1 MNMKIFPN
9 SVSIYLQKSCGQNST
24 SKYFC
29 QDILSS
35 YLIEVLRAEDYIKVN
50 FLKFWSTI
58 IYKMKKVLLLLFVL
72 GGTSLFAQTP
82 GAKWVNILDI
92 EDQKVFVDTST
103 IKQFQNQISVLSITY
118 FKTPQMV
125 ESLNKQASSVKS
137 QILFNLSLQKYST
150 VGTLYYDD
158 KLKILGESS
167 LPGLS
172 GSGET
177 YAIPIDSNQVAANI
191 YDYCLKFIN
200 RGEKTISEKDFSKQ
214 GDRTRTI
221 IDKQIGK
228 DTLPKPSDNNSES
241 KKEENP
247 IQKTEI
253 IKDEPVIK
261 TPVTKPVEK
270 DTSVKV
276 VDQSTKKKEEAIKA
290 LASKRNEARQ
300 NISETNPK
308 STIFSDGNKYSF
320 QVSSWKNK
328 AKAESEAA
336 KLKAQ
341 GHNAFI
347 SEAYVSERK
356 GTWYRVRIGHFNSIE
371 ETEAYQKKLK

>member
-1 MNMKIFPN
+1 
-9 SVSIYLQKSCGQNST
+9 
-24 SKYFC
+24 
-29 QDILSS
+29 
-35 YLIEVLRAEDYIKVN
+35 
-50 FLKFWSTI
+50 
-58 IYKMKKVLLLLFVL
+58 MKKVLLLLFVL

-200 RGEKTISEKDFSKQ
+200 RGEKTISDKDFSKQ

-241 KKEENP
+241 KKEEKP
-247 IQKTEI
+247 IQKTESV
-253 IKDEPVIK
+253 KNEPVIK

-356 GTWYRVRIGHFNSIE
+356 GTWYRVRIGYFNSIE

>member
-1 MNMKIFPN
+1 
-9 SVSIYLQKSCGQNST
+9 
-24 SKYFC
+24 
-29 QDILSS
+29 
-35 YLIEVLRAEDYIKVN
+35 
-50 FLKFWSTI
+50 
-58 IYKMKKVLLLLFVL
+58 MKKVILLLFMI
-72 GGTSLFAQTP
+72 GSASLFAQTP

-125 ESLNKQASSVKS
+125 ESLNKLATSVKS

-177 YAIPIDSNQVAANI
+177 YTIPIDSNQVAANI

-200 RGEKTISEKDFSKQ
+200 RGEKTITEKDFSKQ

-228 DTLPKPSDNNSES
+228 DILPKPSDISSES
-241 KKEENP
+241 KKEEKS
-247 IQKTEI
+247 IQKPEI
-253 IKDEPVIK
+253 VKNEPIIK
-261 TPVTKPVEK
+261 TPVTKPAEK

-290 LASKRNEARQ
+290 LTSKRNEASQ
-300 NISETNPK
+300 SVAETNPK
-308 STIFSDGNKYSF
+308 NTIFSDGSKYSF

-336 KLKAQ
+336 KLKVQ

-356 GTWYRVRIGHFNSIE
+356 GTWYRVRIGYFNSIE

>member
-1 MNMKIFPN
+1 MKIFPN

-58 IYKMKKVLLLLFVL
+58 IYKMKKLLLLLFVL

-241 KKEENP
+241 KKEEKP

-276 VDQSTKKKEEAIKA
+276 VDQSIKKKEEAIKA
-290 LASKRNEARQ
+290 LASKRNESRQ

-336 KLKAQ
+336 KLKAL

-356 GTWYRVRIGHFNSIE
+356 GTWYRVRIGYFNSIE
-371 ETEAYQKKLK
+371 ETETYQKKLK